1 MTLQKQIR
9 SCTKCSLCM
18 DMPGTKPV
26 PGIGPTD
33 SNIMLVGEAL
43 GEDESIL
50 EEPFVGQCGQFL
62 DAVLQEAELERSS
75 LFVSN
80 VVKCRPTRNNGRA
93 NRPPT
98 DDEIAACKGW
108 LWKELQ
114 DVRPEVVVTL
124 GKIPTYTLL
133 NSVLRKSF
141 TLGKVCGQEFKV
153 EYMDS
158 VIIPLYHP
166 SYIMVHGKDK
176 RQLTVDIFKEIKEK
190 YA

>member
-1 MTLQKQIR
+1 
-9 SCTKCSLCM
+9 M